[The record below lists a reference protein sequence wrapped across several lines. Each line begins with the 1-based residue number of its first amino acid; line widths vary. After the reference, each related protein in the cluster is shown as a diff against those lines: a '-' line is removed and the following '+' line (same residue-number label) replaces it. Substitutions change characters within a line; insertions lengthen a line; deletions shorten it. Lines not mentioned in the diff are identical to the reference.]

1 MIAESVVSTIP
12 PDHAEHRL
20 ELHRRFLLAGLR
32 DPGSF
37 DTIPPGVSLYL
48 LPDDDARFVAA
59 EIAAAARAANRGA
72 DVYLR
77 HVRVDNL
84 PE

>member
-1 MIAESVVSTIP
+1 MSAEAIVSTIA
-12 PDHAEHRL
+12 PDHAGHRI

-32 DPGSF
+32 EPGVF
-37 DTIPPGVSLYL
+37 DSIPPGVALYL
-48 LPDDDARFVAA
+48 LPDDDARFAAA
-59 EIAAAARAANRGA
+59 EMAAAAGAARRGV

-77 HVRVDNL
+77 HVRMDSL

>member
-1 MIAESVVSTIP
+1 MSAEAVVRETDP
-12 PDHAEHRL
+12 NHADRRL

-32 DPGSF
+32 DPHTF
-37 DTIPPGVSLYL
+37 ETIPAGVALYL
-48 LPDDDARFVAA
+48 LPDNDGQFVAA

-77 HVRVDNL
+77 HVRVDSL